1 VAGSEV
7 LPGVLARDCLS
18 LPEIARDCPRL
29 LEIARDC
36 PIFPEIARD
45 CPWCC
50 QASLPEIV

>member
-1 VAGSEV
+1 MAGSEV

-50 QASLPEIV
+50 QASTS